1 MKKLNLGQELSK
13 SEQKKVLGGA
23 TLQCQNFVA
32 PNDWRQVV
40 YNFSSCSNAAAY
52 CSGAQSSTVDY
63 CY

>member
-13 SEQKKVLGGA
+13 NEQKKVLGGA
-23 TLQCQNFVA
+23 TLKCNA
-32 PNDWRQVV
+32 PYSQVV

-52 CSGAQSSTVDY
+52 CRGAQSSTVQY